1 MTINTYHINMYAYH
15 IQKQTKEMLMKV
27 AEPVSVRMP
36 TKLKEILQSIA
47 DAGDRSLSK
56 EILRRVKES
65 LKNEGIVIPE

>member
-1 MTINTYHINMYAYH
+1 
-15 IQKQTKEMLMKV
+15 MKV

>member
-1 MTINTYHINMYAYH
+1 
-15 IQKQTKEMLMKV
+15 MKV

-36 TKLKEILQSIA
+36 IKLKEILQSIA

>member
-1 MTINTYHINMYAYH
+1 MYAYH
-15 IQKQTKEMLMKV
+15 IQKHTKEMLMKV